1 MELLLTILHYMILGF
16 SLAAPIGPMNME
28 VIKRGLTEGI
38 RSSWLVGL
46 GGLSGDVIL
55 LVGIFF
61 GFHQLLQNQLIQLL
75 MYTFGVGMLIYL
87 GVSSIQIALYK
98 KMDTFDH
105 GKHGKNAFL
114 TGFTISIANPISLV
128 FWFGVYGTS
137 LQLVKSN
144 FSLTVALIC
153 SFAIILGLFL
163 WNLQLVLIVH
173 YSKKM
178 LKEQVLRGITFCAG
192 ILLIGFGGQ
201 FFLDLIKLLN
211 K

>member
-1 MELLLTILHYMILGF
+1 MELLLTMLHYMILGF

-28 VIKRGLTEGI
+28 VVKRGLTEGI
-38 RSSWLVGL
+38 RASWLVGL
-46 GGLSGDVIL
+46 GGLSGDMIL
-55 LVGIFF
+55 LVAIFF

-75 MYTFGVGMLIYL
+75 MYAFGVGMLIYL
-87 GVSSIQIALYK
+87 GVSSIQTALYK
-98 KMDTFDH
+98 NIGPIDNER
-105 GKHGKNAFL
+105 HGKNSFF
-114 TGFTISIANPISLV
+114 TGITISIANPISLV

-137 LQLVKSN
+137 LQIIRSN

-178 LKEQVLRGITFCAG
+178 LNEQILRGITFCAG
-192 ILLIGFGGQ
+192 ILLLGFGGQ
-201 FFLDLIKLLN
+201 FFFELMKFLD
-211 K
+211 